1 MGVGFNNHR
10 THPVV
15 GDHDNTTA
23 DPSYA
28 GPDVPATA
36 TGGASGALFY
46 KIDHY
51 LQVDWIAELATL
63 GMTLFW
69 FFGCFAL
76 MEALNFFSMNS
87 DLIAKTP
94 K

>member
-1 MGVGFNNHR
+1 M
-10 THPVV
+10 

-23 DPSYA
+23 DPSYSTGTA
-28 GPDVPATA
+28 ATA

-69 FFGCFAL
+69 FFGSFAL
-76 MEALNFFSMNS
+76 MEGLNYFSMNS